1 MYKMIIVDDEAEIR
15 FGLKNYFPWNELGF
29 EVVHACANGKEA
41 LEYIDNHPVNLVLT
55 DIRMPGMD
63 GIELARKLHERKSDF
78 YIIFLSGYK
87 DFHYAKE
94 ALKYGV
100 KDYIVKP
107 GKFEEI
113 QEVFTIA
120 KGKLD
125 KEWNQLNR
133 KQKKY
138 TENIIETIEEYIKRN
153 YADIRLE
160 DIANILKM
168 SPNYISSFYK
178 EKTGQNITNYVTK
191 IRMEKA
197 AELLAD
203 FHYKTYEI
211 SEKVGYHNPKNF
223 SRVFKKYYGISPRE
237 YRNSKVELTK

>member
-15 FGLKNYFPWNELGF
+15 LGLKNYFPWNQIGF
-29 EVVHACANGKEA
+29 EVVYACSNGKQA
-41 LEYIDNHPVNLVLT
+41 LEYIEKHPVDLVLT
-55 DIRMPGMD
+55 DIRMPAMD
-63 GIELARKLHERKSDF
+63 GIELAKELHRRKSSF

-113 QEVFTIA
+113 QEVFAEA
-120 KGKLD
+120 KSNLD
-125 KEWNQLNR
+125 KAWNQSNM

-138 TENIIETIEEYIKRN
+138 TENIIQTIEEYIKRN
-153 YADIRLE
+153 YADVRLE
-160 DIANILKM
+160 DIANILRM

-178 EKTGQNITNYVTK
+178 EKTGENISNYVTK

-211 SEKVGYHNPKNF
+211 SEKVGYYNPKNF